1 MDIINNDD
9 KKNIIIFVS
18 QNLLVG
24 GIETY
29 VYKLAKEVQKKGWQI
44 IWIKRFP
51 GYLDE
56 SFSDV
61 FESDSTL
68 VWDNAYDYEKL
79 RELTADSN
87 AEIRII
93 TFDIC
98 RFAQAEIFKS
108 NFKECRVHNFY
119 FVPHFAGDTLYLE
132 EPYKGKKREKV
143 RKKMSDIVK
152 KMHNGNNIRYFSIK
166 HIDKMTSEYGYREDN
181 MNYVMVPPLDSGNVS
196 FDRKRCMELATS
208 GRFNILTVSRFEF
221 PHKGYVLG
229 LIKAYA
235 ELKNKYPHIELTIVG
250 YGVDESKVHEALNSL
265 SENYKKDVH
274 FIGKVHPEK
283 LVDYY
288 NDANINISV
297 AGCCSQGAKNGTLSI
312 PARHYDYNCEV
323 YGFLPESK
331 PFVVS
336 EKKGEPVIDYIEQ
349 VINMSPDEYCKKCEM
364 AFHSFRSDSESL
376 RVKIEDLEDKSENI
390 ILSDKDIRFIKKE
403 EKRRVIRGKLRSLKR
418 KLTKRAD

>member
-1 MDIINNDD
+1 
-9 KKNIIIFVS
+9 
-18 QNLLVG
+18 
-24 GIETY
+24 
-29 VYKLAKEVQKKGWQI
+29 
-44 IWIKRFP
+44 
-51 GYLDE
+51 
-56 SFSDV
+56 
-61 FESDSTL
+61 
-68 VWDNAYDYEKL
+68 
-79 RELTADSN
+79 
-87 AEIRII
+87 
-93 TFDIC
+93 
-98 RFAQAEIFKS
+98 
-108 NFKECRVHNFY
+108 
-119 FVPHFAGDTLYLE
+119 
-132 EPYKGKKREKV
+132 
-143 RKKMSDIVK
+143 
-152 KMHNGNNIRYFSIK
+152 
-166 HIDKMTSEYGYREDN
+166 MTSEYGYREDN

>member
-152 KMHNGNNIRYFSIK
+152 KMHNGIISDI
-166 HIDKMTSEYGYREDN
+166 S
-181 MNYVMVPPLDSGNVS
+181 VS
-196 FDRKRCMELATS
+196 
-208 GRFNILTVSRFEF
+208 NIL
-221 PHKGYVLG
+221 
-229 LIKAYA
+229 IK
-235 ELKNKYPHIELTIVG
+235 
-250 YGVDESKVHEALNSL
+250 
-265 SENYKKDVH
+265 
-274 FIGKVHPEK
+274 
-283 LVDYY
+283 
-288 NDANINISV
+288 
-297 AGCCSQGAKNGTLSI
+297 
-312 PARHYDYNCEV
+312 
-323 YGFLPESK
+323 
-331 PFVVS
+331 
-336 EKKGEPVIDYIEQ
+336 
-349 VINMSPDEYCKKCEM
+349 
-364 AFHSFRSDSESL
+364 
-376 RVKIEDLEDKSENI
+376 
-390 ILSDKDIRFIKKE
+390 
-403 EKRRVIRGKLRSLKR
+403 
-418 KLTKRAD
+418 